1 MLVYIQYEDGTIKYD
16 VFVTGIAGCLLVG
29 TVQKKKKKKKGTVE
43 LPIFQI
49 HICNFENYRL
59 N

>member
-1 MLVYIQYEDGTIKYD
+1 MLVYIIQYEDGTIKCD
-16 VFVTGIAGCLLVG
+16 VLVTGNSRLP
-29 TVQKKKKKKKGTVE
+29 TNKYRTKKKKKSTVE

>member
-1 MLVYIQYEDGTIKYD
+1 MLVYIIQYEDGTIKYD
-16 VFVTGIAGCLLVG
+16 VLVTGIAGCLLVG
-29 TVQKKKKKKKGTVE
+29 TVQKKKSTVE